1 MSYSLIIGK
10 MLYNHVLIGIS
21 AKRNLVFIMEVCHEL
36 TLVVS
41 HKSVNQ
47 YRRSHM
53 DSTFYIELFK
63 TSVNLQNRD
72 GSVQP
77 KP

>member
-1 MSYSLIIGK
+1 MCGIENIPLSYSFIIGK

-47 YRRSHM
+47 YRCVLIWTLH
-53 DSTFYIELFK
+53 FI
-63 TSVNLQNRD
+63 
-72 GSVQP
+72 
-77 KP
+77 